1 MECLGINSLKLFFQ
15 LDVNYR
21 IYTPLKLTAKA
32 PENRQRAY
40 FKEIHLNQPSIFRN
54 KIAVSF
60 REGITC
66 TLSICFSALNQ
77 SHDFQQCSAGSFLST
92 NNIENEALMGLNLGR
107 LTWNPKMEVWKM
119 IFLINLVIFRLPC

>member
-40 FKEIHLNQPSIFRN
+40 FKEIHLNQPSIFRG
-54 KIAVSF
+54 KLAVTF
-60 REGITC
+60 REG
-66 TLSICFSALNQ
+66 
-77 SHDFQQCSAGSFLST
+77 
-92 NNIENEALMGLNLGR
+92 
-107 LTWNPKMEVWKM
+107 V
-119 IFLINLVIFRLPC
+119 